1 MNDKTTAWELDC
13 DWIRARKPDVSEE
26 LMDEFAERVWERIG
40 RDLFSYQWSTNLE
53 MLRNR
58 VLMELFPDEPFP
70 EK

>member
-13 DWIRARKPDVSEE
+13 AWLKERKPEVDDDT
-26 LMDEFAERVWERIG
+26 LDEFAERVWDRIG

-58 VLMELFPDEPFP
+58 VLMELFPDESFP